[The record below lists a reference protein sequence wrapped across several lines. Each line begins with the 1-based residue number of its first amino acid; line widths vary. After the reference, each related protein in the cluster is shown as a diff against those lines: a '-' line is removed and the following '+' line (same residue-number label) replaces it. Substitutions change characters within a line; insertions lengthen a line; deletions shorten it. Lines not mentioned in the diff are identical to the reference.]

1 MPKPEMSYRIPVHAA
16 TLLLISHDLSSTM
29 TAPVWDGHGH
39 TAVFKTDK
47 NEDLLESTG
56 NSAQCHVAAGTGGG
70 FGGGRVREYV
80 WLSPLTAHLKL
91 SQHRSSATLQCKIKS
106 FKEIKNKTN
115 KQQKKDS
122 GLSSHCQGYSGIMDS
137 SPIQEGLWL
146 HQCPNINMQKLPD
159 LYNKSQKTKSYKM

>member
-115 KQQKKDS
+115 KQQKKRQWAFVP
-122 GLSSHCQGYSGIMDS
+122 LSGILRDHGFKS
-137 SPIQEGLWL
+137 HPRRTVASP
-146 HQCPNINMQKLPD
+146 M
-159 LYNKSQKTKSYKM
+159 S